1 MDGGKDG
8 HSVFA
13 YYLLKTL
20 ETNQNKYLDI
30 SQVYNNIKIPVINNS
45 DQTPR
50 LDPIKNTGDEG
61 GQFIF
66 LKK

>member
-1 MDGGKDG
+1 M
-8 HSVFA
+8 FA